1 MIIELLILFPESHN
15 LELDLDLAGDLA
27 LLKKNLAKMRKG
39 RMGKGLNDVLIE
51 EFDWVN
57 LNVLHMNSSHDF
69 ISI

>member
-1 MIIELLILFPESHN
+1 M
-15 LELDLDLAGDLA
+15 AGDLA

-57 LNVLHMNSSHDF
+57 LYF
-69 ISI
+69 IFS